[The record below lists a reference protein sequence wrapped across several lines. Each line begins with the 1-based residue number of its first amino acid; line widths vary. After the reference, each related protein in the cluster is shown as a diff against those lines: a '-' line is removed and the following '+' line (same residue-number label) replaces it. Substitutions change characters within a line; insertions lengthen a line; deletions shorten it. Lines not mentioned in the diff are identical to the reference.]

1 MATTIGIAD
10 VIIICVPLAVVLNIW
25 KAISVTIDNL
35 VMGHSEKLYSYKA
48 IIVNNN
54 ELMTSY
60 YFLLLVNWQ
69 QLWLYKA
76 GVKCSNIYVVDF
88 LDYAIAFIF
97 TIFYRLLCGV
107 IIHDLSPYF
116 PNYFLVNLNAL
127 FLPQIGLDGI
137 RMLDPSTS
145 RTLRIYPLDTITRC
159 EVCSF
164 LSSFPIL

>member
-60 YFLLLVNWQ
+60 YFLLLVN
-69 QLWLYKA
+69 
-76 GVKCSNIYVVDF
+76 
-88 LDYAIAFIF
+88 
-97 TIFYRLLCGV
+97 
-107 IIHDLSPYF
+107 
-116 PNYFLVNLNAL
+116 
-127 FLPQIGLDGI
+127 
-137 RMLDPSTS
+137 
-145 RTLRIYPLDTITRC
+145 
-159 EVCSF
+159 
-164 LSSFPIL
+164 